1 MLHAG
6 DGNRVRGDAHV
17 GRDFGCI
24 RRRLPRR
31 GDLCWVPA
39 LWQERF
45 GSDAIAG
52 IVGLMAGSYVYA
64 ETSDYLGT
72 TIQKIGNRGRIMLPD
87 LISMRITVFLVIF
100 VPLLVSSLFLLQRL
114 AP

>member
-1 MLHAG
+1 MPETAIEWVVMLMLGVILGAFVAAYPGGEISAG
-6 DGNRVRGDAHV
+6 
-17 GRDFGCI
+17 
-24 RRRLPRR
+24 
-31 GDLCWVPA
+31 WVPA

-52 IVGLMAGSYVYA
+52 IVGLMAGSYVCA